1 MKAREG
7 PDHHCEEAV
16 VVSWQRTT
24 PFLAA
29 ASSLEEAEQVIIGV
43 PLDHTTS
50 FRAGTREGPR
60 RVREVSEGLESY
72 SPIGKASLE
81 ERRIADVGDL
91 VLPWGDVERSL
102 AAIEAAVSGF
112 VEQGKR
118 PVIIGGEHLL
128 TLGALR
134 AVARRWPELYVVQL
148 DAHLDLRDE
157 YLGQTLSHATVM
169 RRAAE
174 LLAGAHP
181 RGSAAETSSADSVR
195 RGGAYERLIQLGVR
209 SGTREEWELWELTWR
224 FEGGLVDAARR
235 AAREL
240 RGRPF
245 YLSIDIDVADPAFAP
260 GTGTPEPG
268 GPTSAEVIEA
278 VAALA
283 AAGPVAAD
291 VVEVCPPE
299 DPSDV
304 TAILAAKLLR
314 EVLVAGGG
322 LAGQG

>member
-1 MKAREG
+1 MTARQG
-7 PDHHCEEAV
+7 PKV
-16 VVSWQRTT
+16 VWQRTT
-24 PFLAA
+24 PFLE
-29 ASSLEEAEQVIIGV
+29 ASRLVEEADHVIIGV

-50 FRAGTREGPR
+50 FRPGTREGPR

-72 SPIGKASLE
+72 SPLQKAALE
-81 ERRIADVGDL
+81 ERRVADAGDL
-91 VLPWGDVERSL
+91 VLPWGDVEGAL
-102 AAIEAAVSGF
+102 AAIETAVSGV

-134 AVARRWPELYVVQL
+134 AVVRRWPELHIVQL

-157 YLGQTLSHATVM
+157 YLGQVLSHATVM

-174 LLAGAHP
+174 LLADRSPHG
-181 RGSAAETSSADSVR
+181 SSAGQPGGQR
-195 RGGAYERLIQLGVR
+195 RDRRQGAYERLIQLGVR
-209 SGTREEWELWELTWR
+209 SGIREEWELWERTWR
-224 FEGGLVDAARR
+224 FESGLVEAARR

-240 RGRPF
+240 QGRPF

-268 GPTSAEVIEA
+268 GPTAAEVIEA

-283 AAGPVAAD
+283 AAGPVAVD
-291 VVEVCPPE
+291 VVEVCPPK
-299 DPSDV
+299 DPSDI
-304 TAILAAKLLR
+304 TALLAAKLLR
-314 EVLVAGGG
+314 EVLVAG
-322 LAGQG
+322 AGRAEQG

>member
-1 MKAREG
+1 MTAHQG
-7 PDHHCEEAV
+7 PDV
-16 VVSWQRTT
+16 VWQRTT
-24 PFLAA
+24 PFLE
-29 ASSLEEAEQVIIGV
+29 ASSPLEEAEQVVVGI

-50 FRAGTREGPR
+50 FRPGTREGPR
-60 RVREVSEGLESY
+60 RVREVSEGLESF
-72 SPIGKASLE
+72 SPLQKAALE
-81 ERRIADVGDL
+81 QRRIADAGDL
-91 VLPWGDVERSL
+91 VLPWGDVQRSL
-102 AAIEAAVSGF
+102 AAVDAAVSRLL
-112 VEQGKR
+112 ERGKR

-157 YLGQTLSHATVM
+157 YLGAALSHATVM

-174 LLAGAHP
+174 LLAARLPQGGGAGP
-181 RGSAAETSSADSVR
+181 GAASPGR
-195 RGGAYERLIQLGVR
+195 QGGAYERLIQLGVR
-209 SGTREEWELWELTWR
+209 SGTREEWELWERTWR

-245 YLSIDIDVADPAFAP
+245 YLTIDIDVADPAYAP

-268 GPTSAEVIEA
+268 GPSSAEVIEA

-283 AAGPVAAD
+283 AAGPVAVD
-291 VVEVCPPE
+291 VVEVCPPQ
-299 DPSDV
+299 DPSDI
-304 TAILAAKLLR
+304 TALLAAKLVR
-314 EVLVAGGG
+314 EVLVAGPGRVG
-322 LAGQG
+322 